1 MCEQTFR
8 LNSNCFLTK
17 AITIHF
23 LFQLK
28 LYFTTEDQGGE
39 NHQNL
44 TQSTSNSAVSGLS
57 ISTRD
62 SIAAALS
69 DNDQID
75 SSEELSDTESED
87 EWGEVTHV

>member
-1 MCEQTFR
+1 M
-8 LNSNCFLTK
+8 
-17 AITIHF
+17 
-23 LFQLK
+23 K

-44 TQSTSNSAVSGLS
+44 TQSTNNSAVSGLN
-57 ISTRD
+57 INTRD

-87 EWGEVTHV
+87 EWGDAGQVTRV

>member
-1 MCEQTFR
+1 M
-8 LNSNCFLTK
+8 
-17 AITIHF
+17 
-23 LFQLK
+23 K
-28 LYFTTEDQGGE
+28 LYFTTEEEGGE

-44 TQSTSNSAVSGLS
+44 TDSTDAGAVTTLS
-57 ISTRD
+57 TVPGSRD

-87 EWGEVTHV
+87 EWGDGAQVTRV

>member
-1 MCEQTFR
+1 M
-8 LNSNCFLTK
+8 
-17 AITIHF
+17 
-23 LFQLK
+23 LFQVK

-44 TQSTSNSAVSGLS
+44 GQSTVGGLT
-57 ISTRD
+57 IGNRD

-87 EWGEVTHV
+87 EWGDTGQVTRV

>member
-1 MCEQTFR
+1 MW
-8 LNSNCFLTK
+8 
-17 AITIHF
+17 F

-28 LYFTTEDQGGE
+28 LYFTTEEQGGE

-44 TQSTSNSAVSGLS
+44 TQSTDNSAVSGLGITS
-57 ISTRD
+57 RD

-87 EWGEVTHV
+87 EWGDAGQVTRV